1 MCLFIWLMQNKTSTE
16 TNICISHICLFSWTA
31 AISFHFNYTWC
42 SISFGNKND
51 KMSRPIDLLSWK
63 IKQREKW
70 NTKCCSPN
78 SIQFHENVRT
88 IVLFRFSILTL
99 FYSLFLEYLPFYLKT
114 HQYLPFYPKKH
125 HPISMLFQGKHLSKL
140 KTKKGID
147 FSFSGANLIY
157 LNKFGLWTR
166 FIAAIY
172 RYYLVFVFKLLF
184 FCGKNS
190 FWNTNW
196 FWCWRHLRWTVV
208 VVQRTDFICV
218 SQKHLSL
225 MRWLSTIC
233 RGLVCYEVP
242 LCASG
247 IPSFHEVSCSNLN

>member
-1 MCLFIWLMQNKTSTE
+1 MQNKTSTE

-70 NTKCCSPN
+70 NTKCCSQN
-78 SIQFHENVRT
+78 SIQFNENVRT
-88 IVLFRFSILTL
+88 IALFRFSILTL

-172 RYYLVFVFKLLF
+172 RYYLVFVFKLFFFVAKIHFGIQIDFDADGICGEQLLLSNERILF
-184 FCGKNS
+184 AFLRSTFLWCAGCRR
-190 FWNTNW
+190 FVGGW
-196 FWCWRHLRWTVV
+196 FATKFHCVLRVFLLLT
-208 VVQRTDFICV
+208 
-218 SQKHLSL
+218 
-225 MRWLSTIC
+225 RWFLARI
-233 RGLVCYEVP
+233 
-242 LCASG
+242 
-247 IPSFHEVSCSNLN
+247 